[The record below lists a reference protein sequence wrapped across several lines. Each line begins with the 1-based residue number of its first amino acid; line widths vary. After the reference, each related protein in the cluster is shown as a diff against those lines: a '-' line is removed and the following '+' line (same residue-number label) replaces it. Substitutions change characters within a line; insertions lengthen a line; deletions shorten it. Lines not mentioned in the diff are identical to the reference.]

1 METMYDRLGELLN
14 ETLKDGYVKSSEP
27 QKETERFTET
37 ETQASS
43 LKNKNGFTW
52 PKGKKKKTTSFEKNS
67 SEKNSS
73 EKKSV
78 ESKKKVEKIFSPEAE
93 RALRLFSLDENYTE
107 EELKKAYK
115 EKLNVFHPDKNKKL
129 PIVQKVAAEKTRQV
143 VEAFRLLSD
152 LLNGSSLK

>member
-1 METMYDRLGELLN
+1 MYDRLGELLN

-52 PKGKKKKTTSFEKNS
+52 PKGKKKKSSSF
-67 SEKNSS
+67 

-78 ESKKKVEKIFSPEAE
+78 ESKKKVKKIFSAEAE
-93 RALRLFSLDENYTE
+93 RALRLFSLDGNYTE

-152 LLNGSSLK
+152 LLNESSLK

>member
-52 PKGKKKKTTSFEKNS
+52 PKGKKKKNS
-67 SEKNSS
+67 SFEKNSS

-78 ESKKKVEKIFSPEAE
+78 ESKKKVKKIFSPEAE

-152 LLNGSSLK
+152 LLNESSLK